1 MYRMHI
7 YLPDELKSQI
17 AVAAMVTGEPKAAV
31 VRKALQNGLK
41 AYHSYR
47 SSSAAHLLNL
57 ADQARST
64 PGKGPRDLSVNHDY
78 YAWGGGKRAIRK

>member
-7 YLPDELKSQI
+7 HLPDELKSQI
-17 AVAAMVTGEPKAAV
+17 AVAAMATGEPKAEV

-41 AYHSYR
+41 AYQQDR
-47 SSSAAHLLNL
+47 SSSAASLLKL
-57 ADQARST
+57 ADQARSI

-78 YAWGGGKRAIRK
+78 YAWGGRKRAIAK

>member
-7 YLPDELKSQI
+7 HLPDELKSQI
-17 AVAAMVTGEPKAAV
+17 AVAAMVTGEAKAEV
-31 VRKALQNGLK
+31 VRKALQHGLK
-41 AYHSYR
+41 AYQPDR
-47 SSSAAHLLNL
+47 SSSAANLLKL

-78 YAWGGGKRAIRK
+78 YAWGGRKRVSQK

>member
-7 YLPDELKSQI
+7 LLPDELKSQI
-17 AVAAMVTGEPKAAV
+17 AVAAMAAGERKAEV
-31 VRKALQNGLK
+31 VRKALQQGLK
-41 AYHSYR
+41 AYQPSR
-47 SSSAAHLLNL
+47 SLSAAHLLTL

-78 YAWGGGKRAIRK
+78 YAWGGSKRARAK